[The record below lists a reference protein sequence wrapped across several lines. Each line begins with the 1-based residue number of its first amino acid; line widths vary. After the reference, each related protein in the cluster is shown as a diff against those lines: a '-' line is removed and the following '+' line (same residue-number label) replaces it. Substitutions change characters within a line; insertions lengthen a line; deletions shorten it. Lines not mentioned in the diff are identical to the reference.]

1 LLYCE
6 NNYSKKKKN
15 ETGTLL
21 YLCVKNL
28 TMSQRTTEDSEKREL
43 KEYIESQNDK
53 NEYDPNQDKEQR
65 RELRKNYR
73 QLLDTTNG
81 KNLFSKCKKESIKQL
96 ILVHFSKKEGIDI

>member
-1 LLYCE
+1 
-6 NNYSKKKKN
+6 
-15 ETGTLL
+15 
-21 YLCVKNL
+21 
-28 TMSQRTTEDSEKREL
+28 MSQRTTEDSEKREL

-81 KNLFSKCKKESIKQL
+81 KNFSKCKKESNKQL
-96 ILVHFSKKEGIDI
+96 ILVHFSKKEGIGI